1 MIETGEYIS
10 RDAIYAEI
18 RRGFDNYWSA
28 FGGVVEGYSSVEDV
42 LSEIKDFPAADVSL
56 VRRGEWEKKEGRDT
70 IKCSSCGFQM
80 FPLDAY
86 QKGEWP
92 NMCVTFCD
100 EQKYIPRFCPECGAQ
115 MNEEVL

>member
-1 MIETGEYIS
+1 MSKEYIE
-10 RDAIYAEI
+10 REAAICEMLF
-18 RRGFDNYWSA
+18 RYWDGKETLRQIMES
-28 FGGVVEGYSSVEDV
+28 
-42 LSEIKDFPAADVSL
+42 IPAADVAP
-56 VRRGEWEKKEGRDT
+56 VRHGEWKKRKGRDT

-100 EQKYIPRFCPECGAQ
+100 EQKYIPRFCPDCGAR
-115 MNEEVL
+115 MDA

>member
-18 RRGFDNYWSA
+18 ERDIETYWTA
-28 FGGVVEGYSSVEDV
+28 AGGGYYLAEDA
-42 LSEIKDFPAADVSL
+42 LPEIEYFPAADVSL
-56 VRRGEWEKKEGRDT
+56 VRRGDWEKKEGRDT